1 MITATLPHCHTAAV
15 AEFARQDQPVLA
27 RHFQIENN
35 EFDRVIVF
43 RRIKDGTCGRDT
55 RRRTDVVILAAQI
68 FLEQIPDL
76 CLIIDD
82 QDMHLLGHNRSLA
95 TVDIG
100 SP

>member
-1 MITATLPHCHTAAV
+1 MTATPSQSRSSR
-15 AEFARQDQPVLA
+15 ARIQPVLA
-27 RHFQIENN
+27 RHFQIENDKL
-35 EFDRVIVF
+35 DRITVF
-43 RRIKDGTCGRDT
+43 RGIKGRAGGWST
-55 RRRTDVVILAAQI
+55 LGRTDVVILGAQI

-82 QDMHLLGHNRSLA
+82 EDMHLLGHNRSLA